1 MARSERY
8 EVWIDDEH
16 AIECETLDEALVYAG
31 RGPCPVTERLPIG
44 DERILLVEDLASRW
58 LNGEAYDVPHDIV
71 VAARKAMK
79 SSGGA
84 NA

>member
-31 RGPCPVTERLPIG
+31 RGPYPITERLALG
-44 DERILLVEDLASRW
+44 DPRILLVEDLAASW
-58 LNGEAYDVPHDIV
+58 LNDATFDVPKQIV
-71 VAARKAMK
+71 SAARKSMRDSEDK
-79 SSGGA
+79 NG
-84 NA
+84 